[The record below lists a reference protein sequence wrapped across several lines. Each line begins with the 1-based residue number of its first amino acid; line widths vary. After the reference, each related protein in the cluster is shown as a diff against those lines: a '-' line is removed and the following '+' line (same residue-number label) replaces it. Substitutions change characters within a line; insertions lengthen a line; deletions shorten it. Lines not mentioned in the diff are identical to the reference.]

1 MRSDRWLEIFGS
13 YLNEI
18 KKIIER
24 KDYVNIFELCIFDFT
39 K

>member
-18 KKIIER
+18 KQIIER
-24 KDYVNIFELCIFDFT
+24 KDYVNNFELCIFDFT